1 MNSMDWAGCPPHMNA
16 VGLCCNPG
24 SAQLTSA
31 LTDLPVSLADFN
43 INLWV
48 LVDKFRSGCD
58 LDSRRK
64 IGKV

>member
-1 MNSMDWAGCPPHMNA
+1 MNA